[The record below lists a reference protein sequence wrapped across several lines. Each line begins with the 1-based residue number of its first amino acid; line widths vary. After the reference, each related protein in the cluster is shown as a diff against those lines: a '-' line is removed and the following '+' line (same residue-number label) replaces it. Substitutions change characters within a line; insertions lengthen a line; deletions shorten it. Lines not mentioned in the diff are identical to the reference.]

1 MNDVITQEDV
11 QKESQTY
18 AVKAQ
23 ELALAVK
30 DKESYVAAAE
40 FLVAVKGFRKRV
52 EDAFGP
58 MVKATHTAW
67 KAACDLRKTADA
79 PLDKAETILQP
90 ALDKFRREQERI
102 RAEKEAK
109 LQAEARKRAEDE
121 RLAAA
126 IEADK
131 NGKSEEAEALIQAP
145 VQTPVVVLP
154 KQTVKIEGS
163 KIRRNYKFRVKNAAI
178 VPNEYK
184 IVDEVRVGSVVRAMK
199 EQTNIPGI
207 EVFWEEVITG

>member
-1 MNDVITQEDV
+1 MNDLITQEDV
-11 QKESQTY
+11 QKQSQEH
-18 AVKAQ
+18 AMRAK
-23 ELALAVK
+23 ELAVAIK
-30 DKESYVAAAE
+30 NDASYRDAAE
-40 FLVAVKGFRKRV
+40 YLIQVKGFRKRV
-52 EDAFGP
+52 EEVFGP
-58 MVKATHTAW
+58 IVKSSHAAW